1 MVCDYLTKQ
10 QVIQYNRINH
20 KKNNKIEIDIVIH
33 LDDCV
38 EDIKLIESN

>member
-1 MVCDYLTKQ
+1 MVCDDLTKLQ
-10 QVIQYNRINH
+10 SIIESTFEDSH
-20 KKNNKIEIDIVIH
+20 ISIEIDIVIH